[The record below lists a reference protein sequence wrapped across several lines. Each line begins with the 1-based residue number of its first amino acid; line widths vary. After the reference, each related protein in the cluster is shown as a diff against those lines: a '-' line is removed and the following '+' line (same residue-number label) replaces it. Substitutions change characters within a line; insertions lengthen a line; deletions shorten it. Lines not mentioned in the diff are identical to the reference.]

1 MITRVAIICRRSAN
15 ENGDY
20 DDYWGLYVDHEMIIM
35 MITIL
40 FVSFCKSFNDLGC
53 LWDKAGDGDGD
64 SEENDDS
71 AKTRIFDIYDTHA
84 EMK

>member
-1 MITRVAIICRRSAN
+1 
-15 ENGDY
+15 
-20 DDYWGLYVDHEMIIM
+20 MIIM

-64 SEENDDS
+64 SEENDES